1 MVHHD
6 VKEKKA
12 IFIRRKR
19 EKEKFLLFLIQYNV
33 KKRKREKE
41 KKRKREKEKKRIDS
55 LYFNNIKTF
64 LLFTFLIL
72 QALS

>member
-1 MVHHD
+1 MYLG
-6 VKEKKA
+6 
-12 IFIRRKR
+12 
-19 EKEKFLLFLIQYNV
+19 EKEKRGKEDIE
-33 KKRKREKE
+33 KRKKE

>member
-1 MVHHD
+1 MYLG
-6 VKEKKA
+6 
-12 IFIRRKR
+12 
-19 EKEKFLLFLIQYNV
+19 EKEKRGKEDIEKRKKKIWFLYIQYNV